1 MYILVKTNQ
10 YIRKKLL
17 EYKEFG
23 GISDKMS
30 FELKIISLLLLLV
43 YGENNYCNQCE
54 RANI

>member
-1 MYILVKTNQ
+1 M
-10 YIRKKLL
+10 RKKLL

-30 FELKIISLLLLLV
+30 FELKIISLLLFLV